1 MFCKYCGKQIEEDS
15 FFCKYCGKDVTEG
28 KHQYHSSNNASLK
41 KKFTSL
47 PQGWQIGIIV
57 YTIWFL
63 GWVCFLIGN
72 SDRYDFGTDYVVPF
86 FLFTILFPFIGL
98 SSLYLYHL
106 KKNTNRGSDIV
117 NTPPFGDNEGKHT
130 SLYAPITPIAAN
142 KNDAITDKVSLD
154 SRIEPLS
161 TFSHIYGKMQIV
173 DRKNETTGDLL
184 ERYCIFTS
192 LNGIVTRVDFSEE
205 TKNLT
210 ATDISAKK
218 KLLCV
223 EISKD
228 NKCTLKYIDEKHID
242 DLLPF

>member
-15 FFCKYCGKDVTEG
+15 FFCRYCGKDVTG
-28 KHQYHSSNNASLK
+28 GRHQSHNLNNVSLK

-47 PQGWQIGIIV
+47 PQRWQIGIIV
-57 YTIWFL
+57 YAIWL
-63 GWVCFLIGN
+63 LVWVCVLIGN
-72 SDRYDFGTDYVVPF
+72 SDSSNFGPDYVLPF

-98 SSLYLYHL
+98 SSVYLYHL
-106 KKNTNRGSDIV
+106 KRKKNKESDIV
-117 NTPPFGDNEGKHT
+117 NTPSSGDNEGKHAT
-130 SLYAPITPIAAN
+130 LYAPPPIAAH

-173 DRKNETTGDLL
+173 DRKNESTGDLL
-184 ERYCIFTS
+184 ERFCIFTS